1 LFIALRGGRSKY
13 SAPADLARFLHQS
26 KIFVGDPT
34 EENIAIKQSVSFIA
48 MGVLKMKMPE
58 EFSYR
63 LLKIGRFLTAAQLL
77 IEP

>member
-26 KIFVGDPT
+26 KIFLGDPT

-48 MGVLKMKMPE
+48 ISVLK
-58 EFSYR
+58 
-63 LLKIGRFLTAAQLL
+63 
-77 IEP
+77 IEQPRPN